1 MPRVQEAARWPAV
14 RPGVGGVEVSVVA
27 SDPSV
32 VELTGAFA
40 RLQGLLLDA
49 GTAAG
54 AVAELAE
61 VAQDL
66 IPLAVGA
73 GVTLIDQNGEPTSLA
88 ATDPGVEAV
97 DRMQYEAGE
106 GPCLTAWD
114 TVTFQRVEDTYTE
127 TRWPDWAAA
136 AAATGVR
143 SVLSAPLVYQG
154 QEIGAVKVYAGE
166 PEAFT
171 EHEEHLLGLLAGAAA
186 TLLGAVQD
194 SRSAHQLTGQ
204 LHNAVAG
211 RHEIQQA
218 VGLLMERHDLEAEA
232 AHARLLAGARQQHLP
247 VVELASRVLHHAEDP
262 RL

>member
-1 MPRVQEAARWPAV
+1 MEANVVTLDPW
-14 RPGVGGVEVSVVA
+14 GVELA
-27 SDPSV
+27 
-32 VELTGAFA
+32 GAFA
-40 RLQGLLLDA
+40 RLQGLLLDTD
-49 GTAAG
+49 TATG

-61 VAQDL
+61 VARDL

-73 GVTLIDQNGEPTSLA
+73 GVTLIDKNGEPTSLA
-88 ATDPGVEAV
+88 ATDPGVETV

-114 TVTFQRVEDTYTE
+114 TVSFQRVEDTCTE

-143 SVLSAPLVYQG
+143 SVLSTPLVYHG

-186 TLLGAVQD
+186 TLLGASQD
-194 SRSAHQLTGQ
+194 SHTAHQLTGQ
-204 LHNAVAG
+204 LHDAVLG
-211 RHEIQQA
+211 HQDIQQA
-218 VGLLMERHDLEAEA
+218 VGLLMERHDLEADT
-232 AHARLLAGARQQHLP
+232 AHSRLLDGARQQQLP
-247 VVELASRVLHHAEDP
+247 VLELAVRLLHHSEHP